1 MAELLIKACRTGQK
15 GVALAL
21 LKKPDL
27 DVNER
32 DRQGRTALFYACAQ
46 AQRDVVIALLKRG
59 ADTTLADNHSVTPLH
74 QAAAVG
80 NREIMGLLLES
91 CPAEVSD
98 DQGVTPLMSAISY
111 KKVEAAK
118 FLISQGANPE
128 TKDNAGHSA
137 ADYAAANGL
146 KASEL
151 WEASDSQKD
160 GEGNTPL
167 HIACISGQGDL
178 VRTLIQKHPQWLN
191 EINDRH
197 ETPLLLAAGTNNFM
211 IAQLLI
217 QAQAD
222 VNLRSNRGSTPL
234 HLAAYR
240 NNAPLTTLLI
250 EAGAEL
256 DSVDQ
261 AGQSPLILAAK
272 NGNLDCARKLI
283 EAGADVNLCDQYQ
296 KSALDYAIQGG
307 YTEMVE
313 RLLEAGAGA

>member
-167 HIACISGQGDL
+167 HIACLSGQGEL

-234 HLAAYR
+234 HLAAR
-240 NNAPLTTLLI
+240 C
-250 EAGAEL
+250 
-256 DSVDQ
+256 V
-261 AGQSPLILAAK
+261 
-272 NGNLDCARKLI
+272 
-283 EAGADVNLCDQYQ
+283 
-296 KSALDYAIQGG
+296 
-307 YTEMVE
+307 
-313 RLLEAGAGA
+313 